1 MLTELACKHAA
12 AGPRP
17 YKLSDAKGLHL
28 LVQANGS
35 RLWRLA
41 YRHGGKQKTLALGAY
56 PQVTL
61 AEARRARSA
70 ARDQLAL
77 GLDPSVRRLTEA
89 RTQISDSFET
99 IAREHHG
106 IWKSGKV
113 AAHVERVWARMARD
127 ALPVIGGRPIA
138 EITPAEILAMVR
150 QVEARGAI
158 DISKRLKQKCSE
170 VFAYAIATGRATS
183 DPTAAI
189 GKALLPK
196 PRVRHMAMVGG
207 LGFTPLVDA
216 VWAYQ
221 GDPTVETALR
231 LTLLTAVR
239 TSETRFARWEE
250 FEFGAQPL
258 WRISAKRM
266 KMGREHLVPLS
277 VQACG
282 ELDRLG
288 RRAEG
293 YVFPGRGGFGVICQ
307 TAMLMAL
314 RRSGF
319 GGAQTVHGFRRLF
332 STLLNEGG
340 WNRDWI
346 ERQLAHAG
354 GDEVRGAYNAA
365 EYLVDRRRMMQ
376 HWADLVRPGDAFA
389 MLLG

>member
-1 MLTELACKHAA
+1 MLTELACRHAA
-12 AGPRP
+12 ARPRP

-56 PQVTL
+56 PQVSL
-61 AEARRARSA
+61 AEARRVRSA

-77 GLDPSVRRLTEA
+77 GLDPSA
-89 RTQISDSFET
+89 RVSEPCIRISDSFDT
-99 IAREHHG
+99 IAREHHE

-127 ALPVIGGRPIA
+127 ALPVIGSRPIT
-138 EITPAEILAMVR
+138 EIAPAEILAMVR

-170 VFAYAIATGRATS
+170 VFCYAIATGRAIS

-207 LGFTPLVDA
+207 LGFASLVDA

-221 GDPTVETALR
+221 GDQAVETALR
-231 LTLLTAVR
+231 FTLLTAVR

-250 FEFGAQPL
+250 FEFGTQPL
-258 WRISAKRM
+258 WRIPAKRM

-277 VQACG
+277 TQVCA
-282 ELDRLG
+282 ELDRFG
-288 RRAEG
+288 HRADG
-293 YVFPGRGGFGVICQ
+293 YVFPGRGGFGVISQ

-319 GGAQTVHGFRRLF
+319 EGEQTVHGFRRLF

-346 ERQLAHAG
+346 ERQLAHVG
-354 GDEVRGAYNAA
+354 GDEVRSAYNAA

-376 HWADLVRPGDAFA
+376 HWGDMVRPRDAFA
-389 MLLG
+389 MLVG